1 MAAEEAIRK
10 GSGNR
15 LLTALP
21 REIWRAVEP
30 HLELRELAAKEVLFE
45 AGQALSHTFFPL
57 SGTLVSVH
65 VVMRQGDPVEAATIG
80 CEGVVGG
87 ITTASSHPAFARA
100 VAQVG
105 GRAAQIPNHQLH
117 KVKVASV
124 ALRDLFDR
132 YADVLLAQV
141 LQSVVCNAHHPM
153 ERRLAR
159 WLLATQDRIASNELP
174 LTQENL
180 AHMLGVHRSTVIR
193 VARPLRELGVIRY
206 ARGRITII
214 DRIKLETMSCEC
226 YGSVSRHYDMVLF
239 KAFERRRA
247 GSGKGKRGIDGDG

>member
-1 MAAEEAIRK
+1 MAAEEAIRR

-21 REIWRAVEP
+21 KDVWRAVEP
-30 HLELRELAAKEVLFE
+30 HLELRELAAREVLCE

-87 ITTASSHPAFARA
+87 IATASSHPAFARA

-105 GRAAQIPNHQLH
+105 GRTAQISNHQLH

-124 ALRDLFDR
+124 ELRDLFDR
-132 YADVLLAQV
+132 YADALLAQV

-159 WLLATQDRIASNELP
+159 WLLATQDRIGSHELP

-180 AHMLGVHRSTVIR
+180 AQMLGVHRSTVIR
-193 VARPLRELGVIRY
+193 VARPLQEQGVIRY
-206 ARGRITII
+206 ARGRITIL
-214 DRIKLETMSCEC
+214 DRAKLETVSCEC
-226 YGSVSRHYDMVLF
+226 YGSVCRHYDRVLF
-239 KAFERRRA
+239 KALERRRTA
-247 GSGKGKRGIDGDG
+247 SGKGKRGSDEDL